1 VAFFEWVIMTV
12 NGSDCEFE
20 FRERYEFQLE
30 GCRAYARAM
39 NNLDASL
46 LEPWL
51 SDDFVSYSQLT
62 WDDGFNR
69 QTYLKYI
76 KEKLDNF
83 KAMSYFLEAEIAYH
97 HFAGACVILTQH
109 TIDVRVTTVDIKTK
123 GGKISSTCMCVV
135 PAPQECYRTGEI
147 PW

>member
-1 VAFFEWVIMTV
+1 MTASG
-12 NGSDCEFE
+12 NDRNFDIP
-20 FRERYEFQLE
+20 ERYRMQLD

-51 SDDFVSYSQLT
+51 CDDFIAYSQLT
-62 WDDGFNR
+62 WDDGISKEK
-69 QTYLKYI
+69 YLQYM

-83 KAMSYFLEAEIAYH
+83 KAMSYFVQAEIAYH
-97 HFAGACVILTQH
+97 VVAGVCVILTQH
-109 TIDVRVTTVDIKTK
+109 TIDIMVTTVDVKMRGDRIH
-123 GGKISSTCMCVV
+123 STCMCVV
-135 PAPQECYRTGEI
+135 PAPEECYRTGEI